1 MVSRGRAVPL
11 GGAFCAAAGFVLL
24 WVAIRL
30 RLAGLIHAD
39 TTLVAAA
46 RRTALTHPHWLETMR
61 AVTRLGEALPITC
74 AAVATLVALV
84 ALGRMRQAAFV
95 LAVAALV
102 LTRLP
107 VREVVARPRP
117 PDPLTSASGWAFPS
131 GHTTVATAAAL
142 TLLVL
147 LFRPLSRP
155 WQRALL
161 IAVVIAWPLVVGVSR
176 VALVAHWPSDVLG
189 AWLYGAAC
197 VALAAALT
205 KPWLTPRPE
214 PRDDHDLATAPY
226 G

>member
-1 MVSRGRAVPL
+1 MNRRGRAVPL
-11 GGAFCAAAGFVLL
+11 VGALCAAAGFTLL
-24 WVAIRL
+24 WLAIRL
-30 RLAGLIHAD
+30 HLAGLIHAD

-46 RRTALTHPHWLETMR
+46 RRTALTHPAWLQTMR
-61 AVTRLGEALPITC
+61 AVTHLGDALTITC
-74 AAVATLVALV
+74 FAVVTLVTLVALRR
-84 ALGRMRQAAFV
+84 LRQAAFV

-117 PDPLTSASGWAFPS
+117 ANPLTSAGGWAFPS

-147 LFRPLSRP
+147 LFRPLSMAWRIV
-155 WQRALL
+155 LV
-161 IAVVIAWPLVVGVSR
+161 AVVIAWPLAVGVSR

-205 KPWLTPRPE
+205 QPWLDPRPKPE
-214 PRDDHDLATAPY
+214 PVDERDMSASV

>member
-1 MVSRGRAVPL
+1 MNRHTRAVPL
-11 GGAFCAAAGFVLL
+11 LGAFCAAAGFTLL
-24 WVAIRL
+24 WVAIHV

-39 TTLVAAA
+39 STLVAAA
-46 RRTALTHPHWLETMR
+46 RRTALMHPSWLRTMR
-61 AVTRLGEALPITC
+61 AVTHLGDALPITC
-74 AAVATLVALV
+74 VAVATLVALV
-84 ALGRMRQAAFV
+84 ALGRTRQAAFV

-117 PDPLTSASGWAFPS
+117 ADPLTSAGGWAFPS

-147 LFRPLSRP
+147 LFRPLPRP
-155 WQRALL
+155 WRAVLVA
-161 IAVVIAWPLVVGVSR
+161 IVIAWPLVVGASR
-176 VALVAHWPSDVLG
+176 VALVAHWPSDILG

-205 KPWLTPRPE
+205 EPWLDPRPKPDPLDE
-214 PRDDHDLATAPY
+214 RDMTASV